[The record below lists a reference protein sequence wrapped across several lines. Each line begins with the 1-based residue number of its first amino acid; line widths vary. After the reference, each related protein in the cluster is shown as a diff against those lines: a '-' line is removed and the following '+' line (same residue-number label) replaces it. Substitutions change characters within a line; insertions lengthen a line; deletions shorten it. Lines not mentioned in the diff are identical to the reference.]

1 MPNCMG
7 AGPPAGDGT
16 RPARRRSSDG
26 GGLQVV
32 GPVRDQLVGHHVDG
46 RPRLFEHRV
55 ADQRLISTRP
65 LLHLEEDHLV
75 DDPPESFDLDP
86 DRSPDVGPDDA
97 LIGGLEIDRGH
108 GLQIAQLLLPGERED
123 QSGRARVDECAEALP
138 ARRVSVVRHGDLHED
153 FSHRWRPPREEWP
166 DSVHTSTSL
175 QCLESSYHGR
185 TCPPRPAA
193 PAPSLPCTA
202 SSSSRRSSARS
213 RTRRGSFARWPAP
226 ERRSPACAGHS
237 RSSSRP
243 APAST
248 SAACAASAP
257 SSRRVTRAPSSAVS
271 GTILPPRLRR
281 RSHRRAP
288 ARGPPG
294 APPPPRAPPAAAR
307 LPRPGA
313 RPASRP
319 RARRP
324 PRQPPHPRP
333 PPAPPPSP
341 PLAP

>member
-7 AGPPAGDGT
+7 AGPPAGDRT

-55 ADQRLISTRP
+55 ADQRLIAPRP

-75 DDPPESFDLDP
+75 DDPPESFDLEP
-86 DRSPDVGPDDA
+86 ERSPDVAPDDA
-97 LIGGLEIDRGH
+97 LIRGLEIDRGH
-108 GLQIAQLLLPGERED
+108 RLQIAQLLLPGGRED

-185 TCPPRPAA
+185 TCPARPAA

-202 SSSSRRSSARS
+202 SSSSPRCSARS
-213 RTRRGSFARWPAP
+213 PT
-226 ERRSPACAGHS
+226 
-237 RSSSRP
+237 
-243 APAST
+243 
-248 SAACAASAP
+248 
-257 SSRRVTRAPSSAVS
+257 
-271 GTILPPRLRR
+271 PPVLRR
-281 RSHRRAP
+281 RPLASLAQALALLLAMAP
-288 ARGPPG
+288 VAGAGSLLTPIAPVPHALPRGVARGRTLALG
-294 APPPPRAPPAAAR
+294 RAALAELRTRTTAVVPDF
-307 LPRPGA
+307 
-313 RPASRP
+313 
-319 RARRP
+319 
-324 PRQPPHPRP
+324 
-333 PPAPPPSP
+333 
-341 PLAP
+341 PLGRDATA